1 MKDLTVRIH
10 KNQLQAGGLKFQ
22 EQLNILKYALRIKD
36 YSLVEML
43 LNYQSLDPS
52 TIEVI
57 TKHKDLELKFLYFK
71 TLNNKP
77 KELIKALSQ
86 EPVGE
91 IHCKLALESN
101 TSAKVLSYM
110 VSNQPNLALTQLL
123 LNNVKTPNSD
133 KLILIKKLL
142 EPGFITLS
150 KSKQPKITVDEILFE
165 IRISENVELFKLIA
179 GDLSMLDISSKLIP
193 TLEIDE
199 SFEKVILELY
209 TKATSF
215 ILINPKAKEQTYQY
229 IKELFPIISSPKL
242 SLHLRQEIVT
252 LTNNMDLTHQSAKV
266 KKEFAKLLDNLTTGN
281 TKLVAEFNEQIEKAI
296 DAAELKILCVKITQ
310 SNVSK
315 NITNQQYDQLLLKV
329 LANNSCPKVLAD
341 TIFENFD
348 PNQFSPENL
357 VNLIPDP
364 KLYGQVLAYY
374 FHSNLSQK
382 VELSSDPK
390 STYLSLLEHSY
401 EYATQLNN
409 ELFNS
414 KYWEK
419 ELFLTLPVS
428 ILANQELPPELETS
442 LTNLI
447 VTHLPNT
454 NSWEVFATLGKDF
467 TGSLG
472 ELLNIS
478 SKI

>member
-10 KNQLQAGGLKFQ
+10 KNQLQSQGLKFQ
-22 EQLNILKYALRIKD
+22 EQNNILKYALRIKD
-36 YSLVEML
+36 YSLVELL

-52 TIEVI
+52 ILDEI
-57 TKHKDLELKFLYFK
+57 TKHKDLELKYLYFK
-71 TLNNKP
+71 NLNNKP

-86 EPVGE
+86 EPIGE
-91 IHCKLALESN
+91 IHCKLALN
-101 TSAKVLSYM
+101 TDTSTKVLSFM
-110 VSNQPNLALTQLL
+110 AANQPNFTLTQLL
-123 LNNVKTPNSD
+123 LSNEKTPAAD
-133 KLILIKKLL
+133 KLLLLKKLL
-142 EPGFITLS
+142 SPGFIPLD
-150 KSKQPKITVDEILFE
+150 KSKQPKITVDEILFD

-179 GDLSMLDISSKLIP
+179 GDISMLSISSKLLP

-215 ILINPKAKEQTYQY
+215 ILINPKATEQSYQY
-229 IKELFPIISSPKL
+229 IKELYTIISSPKL
-242 SLHLRQEIVT
+242 SIELRKEIVT
-252 LTNNMDLTHQSAKV
+252 LTTKMDLSHQRAKV
-266 KKEFAKLLDNLTTGN
+266 KKEFAKLIDNLTTGN
-281 TKLVAEFNEQIEKAI
+281 TKLVAEYNEQIDKAT
-296 DAAELKILCVKITQ
+296 DATELKLLCVNITQ

-315 NITNQQYDQLLLKV
+315 KITNQQYDQLLLKV
-329 LANNSCPKVLAD
+329 LANNYCPKVLAD

-374 FHSNLSQK
+374 FHTDLSQK

-401 EYATQLNN
+401 EYATQLNGD
-409 ELFNS
+409 LFWS
-414 KYWEK
+414 KYWEQ

-428 ILANQELPPELETS
+428 ILANQDLPQELETS

-447 VTHLPNT
+447 VTQLPNT
-454 NSWEVFATLGKDF
+454 NSWEVFTTLGKDF